1 MLNLASPAIAMQEK
15 VKIEEPASIKLYSKY
30 NPFRYLLPLFP
41 TPALKVTYVFRRAS
55 LIRNLARPRRHPTQ
69 VNRHVSH
76 HAAGNHDV
84 GSVVGCVLRDDFGDV
99 HLGDVRPRLTRPAD
113 PLDSSLSLTTPC
125 IEDTG

>member
-1 MLNLASPAIAMQEK
+1 MRDTTRSNGTA
-15 VKIEEPASIKLYSKY
+15 VG
-30 NPFRYLLPLFP
+30 FRRFEGSVAGQNYP

-113 PLDSSLSLTTPC
+113 PLDSSSFTIPR